1 MQPTIVHLK
10 EKILIGCF
18 CEMNFTENKTGEL
31 WQNFM
36 PRLKE
41 IKNKISADLFSVQL
55 YNDDYNFN
63 QFDPSAYFTK
73 WAATEVSSI
82 DDVPAKMETLLIP
95 QGLYAVFLHKGSNA
109 DNSTFQYIFQTWLP
123 SSTQYLLD
131 NRPHFEILG
140 EKYKNDNSSSEEE
153 IWIPIKKQSLIYQ
166 H

>member
-10 EKILIGCF
+10 EKILIGCSIK
-18 CEMNFTENKTGEL
+18 MNFTDNKTGEL
-31 WQNFM
+31 WQSFM

-73 WAATEVSSI
+73 CAATEVSCI
-82 DDVPAKMETLLIP
+82 DEVPTTMETLIIP
-95 QGLYAVFLHKGSNA
+95 QGLYAVFLHKGSHA

-123 SSTQYLLD
+123 NSTQYLLD
-131 NRPHFEILG
+131 DRPQFEILG
-140 EKYKNDNSSSEEE
+140 EKY
-153 IWIPIKKQSLIYQ
+153 
-166 H
+166 

>member
-10 EKILIGCF
+10 EKILIGCSSK
-18 CEMNFTENKTGEL
+18 MNFIENKTGEL
-31 WQNFM
+31 WQSFM

-63 QFDPSAYFTK
+63 QFNPSAYFTK
-73 WAATEVSSI
+73 WAATEVLCI
-82 DDVPAKMETLLIP
+82 DDIPANMETLIIP

-123 SSTQYLLD
+123 TSEQYMLD
-131 NRPHFEILG
+131 TRPHFELLG
-140 EKYKNDNSSSEEE
+140 EKYKNGDSSSEEE
-153 IWIPIKKQSLIYQ
+153 IWIPIKFKI
-166 H
+166 

>member
-1 MQPTIVHLK
+1 MQPTIVQLK

-18 CEMNFTENKTGEL
+18 SKMNFIENKTSEL

-55 YNDDYNFN
+55 YNNDYNFN
-63 QFDPSAYFTK
+63 QFNPSAYFIK
-73 WAATEVSSI
+73 WAATEVSAAE
-82 DDVPAKMETLLIP
+82 DVPANMETLLIQ

-131 NRPHFEILG
+131 NIPHFEILG
-140 EKYKNDNSSSEEE
+140 EKYKNNDSSSEEE
-153 IWIPIKKQSLIYQ
+153 IWIPIKSKV
-166 H
+166 

>member
-10 EKILIGCF
+10 EKILIGSICK
-18 CEMNFTENKTGEL
+18 MNFTENKTGEL
-31 WQNFM
+31 WQSFM

-63 QFDPSAYFTK
+63 QFNPSGYFTK
-73 WAATEVSSI
+73 WAATEVSCI
-82 DDVPAKMETLLIP
+82 DDVPANMDTLLIP

-123 SSTQYLLD
+123 NSTQYLLD

-153 IWIPIKKQSLIYQ
+153 IWIPIKSRI
-166 H
+166 

>member
-18 CEMNFTENKTGEL
+18 SKMNFIENKTGAL
-31 WQNFM
+31 WQSFM

-41 IKNKISADLFSVQL
+41 IKNKLSADLFSVQL

-63 QFDPSAYFTK
+63 QFNPSDSFTK
-73 WAATEVSSI
+73 WALAEVSAF
-82 DDVPAKMETLLIP
+82 DDVPVNMETLIIP

-123 SSTQYLLD
+123 NSTQYLLD

-140 EKYKNDNSSSEEE
+140 EKYKNNDFSSEEQ
-153 IWIPIKKQSLIYQ
+153 IWIPIKSKV
-166 H
+166 

>member
-1 MQPTIVHLK
+1 
-10 EKILIGCF
+10 
-18 CEMNFTENKTGEL
+18 MNFTDNKTVEL
-31 WQNFM
+31 WQSFM

-41 IKNKISADLFSVQL
+41 IKNKISADLFAVQL

-63 QFDPSAYFTK
+63 QFNPSAYFTK
-73 WAATEVSSI
+73 WAATEVSCI
-82 DDVPAKMETLLIP
+82 DDVPTNMETLLIP

-140 EKYKNDNSSSEEE
+140 EKYKNNDSSSEEE
-153 IWIPIKKQSLIYQ
+153 IWIPIKFKI
-166 H
+166 

>member
-10 EKILIGCF
+10 EKKLIGCI
-18 CEMNFTENKTGEL
+18 CKMNFTENKTGEL
-31 WQNFM
+31 WQSFM

-55 YNDDYNFN
+55 YNFDYSLK
-63 QFDPSAYFTK
+63 QFHPSAYFTK
-73 WAATEVSSI
+73 WATTEVSSF
-82 DDVPAKMETLLIP
+82 DDVPANMEKLVIP

-123 SSTQYLLD
+123 NSTQYLLN

-140 EKYKNDNSSSEEE
+140 EKYKNNDSSSEEE
-153 IWIPIKKQSLIYQ
+153 IWIPIKSKI
-166 H
+166 

>member
-18 CEMNFTENKTGEL
+18 SKMNFIENKTGAL
-31 WQNFM
+31 WQSFM

-41 IKNKISADLFSVQL
+41 IKNKLSADLFSVQL
-55 YNDDYNFN
+55 YNDVYNFN
-63 QFDPSAYFTK
+63 QFNPSDSFTK
-73 WAATEVSSI
+73 WVLAEVSAF
-82 DDVPAKMETLLIP
+82 DDVPVNMETLIIP

-123 SSTQYLLD
+123 NSTQYLLD

-140 EKYKNDNSSSEEE
+140 EKYKNNDFSSEEQ
-153 IWIPIKKQSLIYQ
+153 IWIPKKFKI
-166 H
+166 

>member
-10 EKILIGCF
+10 EKKLIGCI
-18 CEMNFTENKTGEL
+18 CKMNFTENKTGEL
-31 WQNFM
+31 WQSFM

-55 YNDDYNFN
+55 YNFDYSLK
-63 QFDPSAYFTK
+63 QFHPSAYFTK
-73 WAATEVSSI
+73 WATTEVSSF
-82 DDVPAKMETLLIP
+82 DDVPANMEKLVIP

-123 SSTQYLLD
+123 NSNQYLLE

-140 EKYKNDNSSSEEE
+140 EKYKNNNSSSEEE
-153 IWIPIKKQSLIYQ
+153 IWIPIKSKI
-166 H
+166 